1 MSAFA
6 SMNRV
11 LIRTR
16 SKSERKE
23 QRMKKKIV
31 VIISVLIV
39 ALLASQAT
47 VFAAVIDPVSPQYN
61 EVTSIE
67 DYINYTGGTLYFGVE
82 VLVPN
87 RDTLDYVIINAE
99 LRTMGGES
107 IRTFNKR
114 LAYAYGQFT
123 YDREYVPDHNGLYYV
138 KYTVNCYKDG
148 KAVDVITKTTN
159 NEWVKVN

>member
-1 MSAFA
+1 
-6 SMNRV
+6 
-11 LIRTR
+11 
-16 SKSERKE
+16 
-23 QRMKKKIV
+23 MKKKILVTVLVLV
-31 VIISVLIV
+31 VAMLS
-39 ALLASQAT
+39 SQAT
-47 VFAAVIDPVSPQYN
+47 AFGAIIDPVSPQYN
-61 EVTSIE
+61 EVSGLI
-67 DYINYTGGTLYFGVE
+67 DYINYSDGTLYFGVD

-114 LAYAYGQFT
+114 LAYSGGGEFS

>member
-1 MSAFA
+1 
-6 SMNRV
+6 
-11 LIRTR
+11 
-16 SKSERKE
+16 
-23 QRMKKKIV
+23 MKKKTRV
-31 VIISVLIV
+31 TVLVLII
-39 ALLASQAT
+39 ALLASQVTA
-47 VFAAVIDPVSPQYN
+47 FAAVIDPVSPQYN
-61 EVTSIE
+61 EVTAIE
-67 DYINYTGGTLYFGVE
+67 DYINYSSGTLYFGVD

-99 LRTMGGES
+99 LRTMAGES

-114 LAYAYGQFT
+114 LAYSGGGEFS
-123 YDREYVPDHNGLYYV
+123 YDREYTPDHNGFYYV

>member
-1 MSAFA
+1 
-6 SMNRV
+6 
-11 LIRTR
+11 
-16 SKSERKE
+16 
-23 QRMKKKIV
+23 MKKKFLILIV
-31 VIISVLIV
+31 VLVV
-39 ALLASQAT
+39 ALLASQITA
-47 VFAAVIDPVSPQYN
+47 FGAVIDPVRPQYN
-61 EVTSIE
+61 EVSAIL
-67 DYINYTGGTLYFGVE
+67 DYIAFTEGTLCFGVD

-99 LRTMGGES
+99 LRTMAGES

-114 LAYAYGQFT
+114 LAYSGGQFS

-138 KYTVNCYKDG
+138 KYTVNCYKNG